1 MSEKN
6 YVKYVKPYLEDI
18 KEWIRIGETQATI
31 YKKLGIGET
40 SWYAFKKK
48 YPALEDTIVKGKQ
61 NLTEHIES
69 SLYKRCMGYEVEEVK
84 TITGK
89 DSRVE
94 KIRKHIPPSDTA
106 IIFTLCNMRPDKWR
120 RSDKD
125 ENSQKDNTL
134 KIEFSDDRIKRAFEL
149 LYPVPDTKDK
159 KTQKPQKDNKSK

>member
-6 YVKYVKPYLEDI
+6 YTKYVKPYLEDI
-18 KEWIRIGETQATI
+18 KEWIRTGETQTTI

-48 YPALEDTIVKGKQ
+48 YSALEDAITQGKQ

-69 SLYKRCMGYEVEEVK
+69 SLYKRCMGYEVVETK
-84 TITGK
+84 TVTGK
-89 DSRVE
+89 DTRTE
-94 KIRKHIPPSDTA
+94 KTTKHIPPSDTA
-106 IIFTLCNMRPDKWR
+106 IIFTLCNMKPEKWR

-125 ENSQKDNTL
+125 ENSQKENTL

-149 LYPVPDTKDK
+149 LYPVPEVKDK
-159 KTQKPQKDNKSK
+159 KSQKDKK